1 MKFYKGFKHSKS
13 CKYIYDCYRVQANSE
28 GHAKELIKEKTGVI
42 VDYVQV
48 NVGNWDHP
56 QIIDLD

>member
-1 MKFYKGFKHSKS
+1 MKYYKGFKHSKS
-13 CKYIYDCYRVQANSE
+13 CRYIYDCYRIEAENEDQ
-28 GHAKELIKEKTGVI
+28 AKELIKVKTGVT

-48 NVGNWDHP
+48 NTGNWDHP

>member
-1 MKFYKGFKHSKS
+1 MDYFKAFKHSAS

-28 GHAKELIKEKTGVI
+28 DHAIELIKAKTGVI
-42 VDYVQV
+42 CDYAMK